1 MKTVY
6 ETQGVCSK
14 AIVIDYDETTG
25 TIKEAQFIGGCHGNT
40 QGIAALVKGQ
50 NAKEVI
56 ARLKGIHCGNKASS
70 CPDQLAIALEGIVNK

>member
-14 AIVIDYDETTG
+14 AIVIDYDEPTG
-25 TIKEAQFIGGCHGNT
+25 TIKEVQFIGGCHGNT

-56 ARLKGIHCGNKASS
+56 VRLKGIHCGNKASS